1 MIYRK
6 ELVWP
11 QLDQLLRDEDDMSVV
26 TPYTA
31 AVLEYRIVY
40 HDKPN
45 SSAEDHSHTN
55 GRAVPDAQHPIR
67 YQERFKLLDF
77 SL

>member
-11 QLDQLLRDEDDMSVV
+11 QLDQLLRDEDDMSVA

-40 HDKPN
+40 HDKPD

-55 GRAVPDAQHPIR
+55 GHAVPDAQHPIR
-67 YQERFKLLDF
+67 YQERFKFDF